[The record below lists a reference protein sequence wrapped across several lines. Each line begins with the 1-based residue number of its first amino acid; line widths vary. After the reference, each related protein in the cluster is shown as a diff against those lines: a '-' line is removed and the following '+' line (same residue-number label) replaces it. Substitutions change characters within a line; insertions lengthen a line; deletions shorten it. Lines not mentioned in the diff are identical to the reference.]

1 MVVTVQIEDAFALAE
16 QANLPGTVLEHPNWR
31 RRLPIALEAMERDA
45 RVEALAGVLERERPS
60 SAGARRIRAQTHPQI
75 PRSTYRLQL
84 HSGFT
89 FDDAARIAPYL
100 EKLGVSHAYCS
111 PILRARPGSQH
122 GYDVVAHDEINPELG
137 GRQGFERMA
146 ATLRAHGI
154 GILLDV
160 VPNHMSIA
168 GSENR
173 WWLDVLENG
182 PASRYA
188 GYFDIEWEPIDPD
201 LRGKVLLPV
210 LGDHYG
216 EVLARGELKVA
227 RDASAGRLEVR
238 YFDHRFPLNP
248 RTYSEDLAKLNS
260 PERLHE
266 LLERQAY
273 RLAYWRVA
281 SDEINYRR
289 FFDVNDLAALRVED
303 ETVFE
308 ATHGLI
314 LDLAAAGLVDGLRI
328 DHPDGLRDP
337 ERYFERLQ
345 RAIRSA
351 PGSQTTRVGRFT

>member
-1 MVVTVQIEDAFALAE
+1 LLAD
-16 QANLPGTVLEHPNWR
+16 P
-31 RRLPIALEAMERDA
+31 A
-45 RVEALAGVLERERPS
+45 R
-60 SAGARRIRAQTHPQI
+60 
-75 PRSTYRLQL
+75 
-84 HSGFT
+84 
-89 FDDAARIAPYL
+89 AA
-100 EKLGVSHAYCS
+100 
-111 PILRARPGSQH
+111 GSQH

-248 RTYSEDLAKLNS
+248 RTYSEDLAQLNS

-273 RLAYWRVA
+273 RLAYWR
-281 SDEINYRR
+281 RR
-289 FFDVNDLAALRVED
+289 IRRDQLPPLLRRQRP
-303 ETVFE
+303 
-308 ATHGLI
+308 GC
-314 LDLAAAGLVDGLRI
+314 AAGRG
-328 DHPDGLRDP
+328 
-337 ERYFERLQ
+337 
-345 RAIRSA
+345 
-351 PGSQTTRVGRFT
+351 